1 MHLYSIRQENNIKV
15 QLNESVGKLKY
26 QSVAMPVKSY
36 ETGRLLGVVS
46 IPFFDAQY
54 ELNDK
59 LLKVLSTIIN
69 IFVSIFIVF
78 IVLSYFASQILTVP
92 LRLITQKIKKT
103 TFYNYNEPLEWNSR
117 DEIGLFVDEY
127 NKMLRK
133 LDKSKEALV
142 RSQKESA
149 WREIA
154 QQVAHEIK
162 NPLTPMKLT
171 LQHMQIR
178 LQNQGEKIRSM
189 FERSFDVLLTQVETL
204 SDIATSFSSFAKMPI
219 PISERF
225 EIGEVLRDSQSLYSN
240 EDAEIVLEADQG
252 KFYVRGDKR
261 LMGRIFT
268 NLIKNA
274 IEAIPEYKDAR
285 IDIRL
290 SASVEGLVLLEF
302 KDNGSGVSKDA
313 QDKIFM
319 PNFSTKST
327 GSGIGLAVAKR
338 GIEHAGG
345 RIWFDTKENIGT
357 SFFIELPLIE

>member
-1 MHLYSIRQENNIKV
+1 
-15 QLNESVGKLKY
+15 
-26 QSVAMPVKSY
+26 
-36 ETGRLLGVVS
+36 
-46 IPFFDAQY
+46 
-54 ELNDK
+54 
-59 LLKVLSTIIN
+59 
-69 IFVSIFIVF
+69 
-78 IVLSYFASQILTVP
+78 YFASQILTVP

-103 TFYNYNEPLEWNSR
+103 TFYNYNEPLEWNSK

-127 NKMLRK
+127 NKMLKK

-162 NPLTPMKLT
+162 NPLTPMKLA
-171 LQHMQIR
+171 LQHLQMR
-178 LQNQGEKIRSM
+178 LQTQGERVKAV
-189 FERSFDVLLTQVETL
+189 FGRSFDMLLTQVETL

-225 EIGEVLRDSQSLYSN
+225 EISEVLKDSQSLYSN
-240 EDAEIVLEADQG
+240 EDIDLDLNIEQG
-252 KFYVRGDKR
+252 KYYVRGDRR

-274 IEAIPEYKDAR
+274 IEAVPENRKPVIR
-285 IDIRL
+285 IFL
-290 SASVEGLVLLEF
+290 GGAVEGLVLIEF
-302 KDNGSGVSKDA
+302 RDNGVGIDQKVKE
-313 QDKIFM
+313 KIFM

-345 RIWFDTKENIGT
+345 RIWFDTEENLGT
-357 SFFIELPLIE
+357 SFFIELPLVG